1 MYFMFIIFVV
11 YNRFICYLRIYNDKL
26 IWREES
32 FGKVF
37 VKISIML
44 IVMLKVKK
52 KRDFDKF

>member
-1 MYFMFIIFVV
+1 MFIIFVV

-44 IVMLKVKK
+44 IVMLIVRK